1 MSERKQDYYISPKKV
16 QALRQHIA
24 ELQEELSEAKI
35 ADLKLQVAELKATEG
50 YQQMLIEEL
59 EAQLAAVRAALED
72 IAKKRLLG
80 DIKFD
85 YDQIILIARKAIAGE
100 EE

>member
-1 MSERKQDYYISPKKV
+1 MTMGDP
-16 QALRQHIA
+16 ALTAR
-24 ELQEELSEAKI
+24 SRNWKY
-35 ADLKLQVAELKATEG
+35 TR
-50 YQQMLIEEL
+50 
-59 EAQLAAVRAALED
+59 QLAAVRAALKD

-85 YDQIILIARKAIAGE
+85 YDQIILIARKALAGE